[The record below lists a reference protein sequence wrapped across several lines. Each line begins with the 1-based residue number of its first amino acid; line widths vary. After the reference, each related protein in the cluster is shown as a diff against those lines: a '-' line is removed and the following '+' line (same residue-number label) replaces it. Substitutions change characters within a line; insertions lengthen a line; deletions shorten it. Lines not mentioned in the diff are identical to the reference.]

1 MAAVLAG
8 CVWAGQAWA
17 QGGTL
22 GGTLDRGYWEAA
34 SQNAREITGD
44 LTISEMKL
52 SINFARFTIAQIRQL
67 TPGEAAAVFEA
78 QASAQGGGN
87 LYRVEIPAEKKFAH
101 HNTLCG
107 EQETQWMATWSD
119 GRTLQVAFFSGS
131 AMPVLKPDALA
142 QSQSVCELLGYVR

>member
-1 MAAVLAG
+1 
-8 CVWAGQAWA
+8 
-17 QGGTL
+17 
-22 GGTLDRGYWEAA
+22 
-34 SQNAREITGD
+34 
-44 LTISEMKL
+44 
-52 SINFARFTIAQIRQL
+52 
-67 TPGEAAAVFEA
+67 
-78 QASAQGGGN
+78 
-87 LYRVEIPAEKKFAH
+87 VEIPAEKKFAH